1 MEFFDTIRDKVIS
14 FRKGVR
20 NLCYFFNVIWNYRDF
35 DYSYMLGVEE
45 RIMESMKK
53 YFEECHIAEADP
65 ETARDLG
72 LCLKILKE
80 MENCTD
86 YWYAE
91 EREGHSPIKK
101 INMNNAPSFHKRMMA
116 GKGKNNRLIQYDW
129 YEAKCWRLYNLIRMN
144 KMQTW
149 WN

>member
-53 YFEECHIAEADP
+53 YFEECHIAEGDP

-91 EREGHSPIKK
+91 ER
-101 INMNNAPSFHKRMMA
+101 
-116 GKGKNNRLIQYDW
+116 KGKNNRLIQYDW

>member
-53 YFEECHIAEADP
+53 YFE
-65 ETARDLG
+65 
-72 LCLKILKE
+72 
-80 MENCTD
+80 
-86 YWYAE
+86 
-91 EREGHSPIKK
+91 
-101 INMNNAPSFHKRMMA
+101 
-116 GKGKNNRLIQYDW
+116 
-129 YEAKCWRLYNLIRMN
+129 
-144 KMQTW
+144 
-149 WN
+149 

>member
-53 YFEECHIAEADP
+53 YFEDVILLKVILRLQ
-65 ETARDLG
+65 ETWDCVSRFSKKWRIVPIIGTLRRERD
-72 LCLKILKE
+72 IH
-80 MENCTD
+80 
-86 YWYAE
+86 
-91 EREGHSPIKK
+91 R
-101 INMNNAPSFHKRMMA
+101 
-116 GKGKNNRLIQYDW
+116 
-129 YEAKCWRLYNLIRMN
+129 
-144 KMQTW
+144 
-149 WN
+149 